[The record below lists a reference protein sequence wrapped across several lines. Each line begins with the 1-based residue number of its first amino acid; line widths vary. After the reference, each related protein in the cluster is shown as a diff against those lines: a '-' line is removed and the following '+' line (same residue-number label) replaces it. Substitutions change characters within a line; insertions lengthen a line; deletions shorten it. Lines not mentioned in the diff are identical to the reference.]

1 MSELTIEVSRR
12 EHQGKN
18 KNRQLRAQ
26 GMVPAVVYGG
36 QRDSVPI
43 QVERRKIEEML
54 RNSESDN
61 PVFLLKL
68 GEKSRHAMIREMQTN
83 SVTGQML
90 HLDFQRVLMDQV
102 VRVTVPI
109 ELQGVAY
116 GVKNE
121 SGIVDFVTREIEVE
135 CLPGNIPNSIE
146 IDITALHVGQHLE
159 VHQLDLPDGVEV
171 QEEPQRVLVSIA
183 APRLEV
189 EVEEEEDDGLLGGE
203 AKEPEVLKQKGD
215 VE

>member
-1 MSELTIEVSRR
+1 MSELTIEVSQR

-26 GMVPAVVYGG
+26 GLVPAVVYGG
-36 QRDSVPI
+36 QRDPVTI
-43 QVERRKIEEML
+43 QVERRKIEELL

-68 GEKSRHAMIREMQTN
+68 GDKSRHAMIREMQTN
-83 SVTGQML
+83 AVTGQML

-109 ELQGVAY
+109 ELHGTAY

-135 CLPGNIPNSIE
+135 CLPGNIPKAIDL
-146 IDITALHVGQHLE
+146 DITHLHVGQHLE
-159 VHQLDLPDGVEV
+159 VHELTLPDGVEV
-171 QEEPQRVLVSIA
+171 QEEPQRVIVSIA
-183 APRLEV
+183 SPRLEV
-189 EVEEEEDDGLLGGE
+189 EAEEEGDGLLESE